1 MIIKQIKLQNFGN
14 HKELIVN
21 LTDGLNIITGE
32 TGAGKSTIFRA
43 LALVINNHPLNATK
57 IFNSPNYRI
66 TVTTDKFK
74 IIRKPKEYI
83 LFMNGHK
90 QSFNA
95 FGTKVPP
102 PIKNL
107 FNLKPI
113 NWQRQLNKH
122 FLIFDSPGNVAKYI
136 NDLSGT
142 EHYEKI
148 IDDLKKKTG
157 KLNSD
162 KKVQIL
168 MKQEAKQE
176 MDKLKGVP
184 EIKEKLGKLNK
195 RKNKYDKRIKM
206 VEELKRIIDKII
218 SISDIKITLEKIQE
232 IEKLAISLLEKIS
245 KGIEKSKLL
254 KNLRGTI
261 VKLKELNNLDLE
273 KYNPSIHKL
282 EELLSVNSEVITR
295 LDHLQGLRETLKSIN
310 ENKKTMGDLQKEIS
324 SLEKEHKNLLNTLK
338 ICPTCNQKIR
348 N

>member
-1 MIIKQIKLQNFGN
+1 MILKQIKLQNFGN
-14 HKELIVN
+14 HKDLTIN
-21 LTDGLNIITGE
+21 LTDGLNIIKGE
-32 TGAGKSTIFRA
+32 TGAGKSTVFRA
-43 LALVINNHPLNATK
+43 IALVIDNQPLNATK
-57 IFNSPNYRI
+57 VFNSPNYKI
-66 TVTTDKFK
+66 TITTDNFK

-176 MDKLKGVP
+176 MEKLKGVP
-184 EIKEKLGKLNK
+184 EIKEKLKKLK
-195 RKNKYDKRIKM
+195 KIKNKYNKKIKK
-206 VEELKRIIDKII
+206 VEELKKIIDKII
-218 SISDIKITLEKIQE
+218 SISDTKITLEKLQE
-232 IEKLAISLLEKIS
+232 IEKLEISLLEKIS
-245 KGIEKSKLL
+245 KGIEKQNLL
-254 KNLRGTI
+254 KNLRGII

-273 KYNPSIHKL
+273 KYNPSIYKL
-282 EELLSVNSEVITR
+282 KELLSVNSESITR
-295 LDHLQGLRETLKSIN
+295 LNHLQALRETLKSIN
-310 ENKKTMGDLQKEIS
+310 ENNETIEEIQEEIS
-324 SLEKEHKNLLNTLK
+324 SLEKEHKKLLKTLK